1 MDESYAQIT
10 LLLRR
15 IAGGDRKAEDEL
27 LSLVYG
33 QLHRI
38 AQRQFKSERPGHT
51 LQPTALIN
59 ELYLRV
65 LYDSDIEWQ
74 SRAHFYAVAA
84 ETIRR
89 VLIDHAR
96 AANAQRRPHP
106 GQRVHLDDVLTYS
119 DDRAYELLML
129 DEALRKLKELDPRQA
144 QVVDLRYFGG
154 FSVEETARAL
164 GVSERTVKRDW
175 AMAHAWLS
183 ATLNGTGPT
192 L

>member
-1 MDESYAQIT
+1 MNESDDQIT

-15 IAGGDRKAEDEL
+15 IAGGDRSAEDEL
-27 LSLVYG
+27 LSLVYN

-38 AQRQFKSERPGHT
+38 AQRQFRSERPGHT
-51 LQPTALIN
+51 LQPTALIS

-65 LYDSDIEWQ
+65 LHDSSIEWH

-96 AANAQRRPHP
+96 AANAQRRPQP
-106 GQRVHLDDVLTYS
+106 GQRVQLDDELTYS
-119 DDRAYELLML
+119 EDHAYELLML
-129 DEALRKLKELDPRQA
+129 DEALSKLRELDPRQA

-183 ATLNGTGPT
+183 ATLNGTAPT
-192 L
+192 P

>member
-1 MDESYAQIT
+1 MDGSHDQIT
-10 LLLRR
+10 LLLKR
-15 IAGGDRKAEDEL
+15 IADGDRSAADEL
-27 LSLVYG
+27 LSLVYS

-38 AQRQFKSERPGHT
+38 AQRQFKLERPGHT
-51 LQPTALIN
+51 LQPTALIS

-65 LYDSDIEWQ
+65 LHDSNIEWH

-84 ETIRR
+84 ETVRR

-106 GQRVHLDDVLTYS
+106 GQRIQLDDELSYAE
-119 DDRAYELLML
+119 DRAYELLML
-129 DEALRKLKELDPRQA
+129 NEALGKLRELDPRQA

-183 ATLNGTGPT
+183 ATLNGSAPT
-192 L
+192 S

>member
-1 MDESYAQIT
+1 MNDSHDQIT

-15 IAGGDRKAEDEL
+15 IADGDRSAEDEL
-27 LSLVYG
+27 FSLVYN

-38 AQRQFKSERPGHT
+38 ARRQFKSERPGHT
-51 LQPTALIN
+51 LQPTALIS

-65 LYDSDIEWQ
+65 LHDASIEWH

-84 ETIRR
+84 ATIRR

-106 GQRVHLDDVLTYS
+106 GQRVHLEEELTYS
-119 DDRAYELLML
+119 EDRAHELLML
-129 DEALRKLKELDPRQA
+129 DEALGKLRELDPRQA

-183 ATLNGTGPT
+183 ATLNGTPPT